1 MELLKRYELITD
13 AEDKIR
19 EEILVGIEKRVNKT
33 IVDGETI
40 YYIAWEEAL
49 TASIASEFFYA
60 SGSSNLVG
68 RIKVKINKNLKTT
81 SVSGVLEYHWAD
93 PYDWHLGFD
102 AWIPGIG
109 TIEDDDASKYENAG
123 CAKSFGMYS
132 FWYQSFFAEYITDNI
147 LYFDKETV
155 EWGEVVEGRADISK
169 RGTLLAWEFHNMNA
183 VKDGNNNYHVGL
195 NKNGKKDTISNSEE
209 RRDNRRDERRDRR

>member
-1 MELLKRYELITD
+1 M
-13 AEDKIR
+13 
-19 EEILVGIEKRVNKT
+19 GIEKRVNKT
-33 IVDGETI
+33 IIDGETI

-209 RRDNRRDERRDRR
+209 RRDRESRTRRDNRRDERRDRR